1 MKLCVITVAKD
12 EDGNQYDCLFELKDV
27 ELLFGGDPSTIPD
40 GVATHR
46 KTLFVQGELLVL
58 GDYER
63 EVSGKGRK
71 PSKWSVEYELFDFAD
86 LDKAVQRS
94 IEVKDW

>member
-1 MKLCVITVAKD
+1 MKLCVITAAKD
-12 EDGNQYDCLFELKDV
+12 EDGNQYDCLIQNH
-27 ELLFGGDPSTIPD
+27 DPFDFHPKQ
-40 GVATHR
+40 A
-46 KTLFVQGELLVL
+46 FVQGELLVVD
-58 GDYER
+58 DYGR

-71 PSKWSVEYELFDFAD
+71 PSKWDVEYELFDFVD